1 MSERIRNVADMF
13 IGTLQFNTANAADYA
28 HLPDGA
34 AKFAIVTDV
43 ADRLEDFL
51 TDYASGKVGQAVE
64 QKSVLV
70 LAVRRKMKEFSAA
83 ARALNIDDPGFRRLF
98 RITNDNGVQGVVAQ
112 GRVFVEEAGKHKTE
126 FGRFGLV
133 QADIDALETDVLAL
147 EEAAA
152 RKLGAASEKAGAG
165 AGIDDEIDRGM
176 DAEIFLDAMMK
187 VVYRNNAAKLGE
199 WKSAR
204 HVRRTSRP
212 AKKDQPETPDSEMPT
227 Q

>member
-1 MSERIRNVADMF
+1 MTERIRNINEMF
-13 IGTLQFNTANAADYA
+13 VGTLGFNTANSADYA
-28 HLPDGA
+28 HLSDGA
-34 AKFAIVTDV
+34 AKFAIVEDV
-43 ADRLEDFL
+43 AGKIQNYLADI
-51 TDYASGKVGQAVE
+51 ASGAVGQAVE
-64 QKSVLV
+64 QKSVLS

-98 RITNDNGVQGVVAQ
+98 RITDNDGVQGLIAQ
-112 GRVFVEEAGKHKTE
+112 GRVFVEEANKHKTN

-133 QADIDALETDVLAL
+133 QADIDALDTDVLAL

-165 AGIDDEIDRGM
+165 AGIDDEIDHGM

-212 AKKDQPETPDSEMPT
+212 AKKDEPEMPETETPT

>member
-1 MSERIRNVADMF
+1 MSERVRNVADMF

-43 ADRLEDFL
+43 VGKMEDYL
-51 TDYASGKVGQAVE
+51 ADYASGKVRQAVD

-83 ARALNIDDPGFRRLF
+83 ARALDIDDPGFRRLF
-98 RITNDNGVQGVVAQ
+98 TITRDNGVQGIIAQ
-112 GRVFVEEAGKHKTE
+112 GRVFVEEANKHKAE

-133 QADIDALETDVLAL
+133 QADIDALEEDVNDL

-152 RKLGAASEKAGAG
+152 RKLGAAAEKAGAS
-165 AGIDDEIDRGM
+165 AGLDDEIERGM

-187 VVYRNNAAKLGE
+187 VVYRTNAAKLGE
-199 WKSAR
+199 WKAAR
-204 HVRRTSRP
+204 HVRRISRP
-212 AKKDQPETPDSEMPT
+212 KKKDEPT
-227 Q
+227 GE